1 MTWEIFMGI
10 VALVGFLV
18 TIANLVAR
26 LVKAM
31 TELTM
36 TVNELSSKFGEAEEQ
51 KRESH
56 KRIWTHESEQ
66 DKWLRNHEDRLHD
79 LDGKRFKEV

>member
-1 MTWEIFMGI
+1 MTWEIALGI
-10 VALVGFLV
+10 FTLVGFLI
-18 TIANLVAR
+18 TIATLVAK
-26 LVKAM
+26 LVAAM
-31 TELTM
+31 TKLTI
-36 TVNELSSKFGEAEEQ
+36 TVSELSQKFGEAEEQ

-56 KRIWTHESEQ
+56 KRIWEHESEQ